1 MTPTRHFSKNPVF
14 QNRLRQGGLYVAVA
28 TLLAT
33 HTSCSN
39 GNSGGDWEAVT
50 TYEVTKGVQTTLE
63 EVEPDKFEV
72 VDEQVVEGKAASSVI
87 IKRLTGQVDTL
98 SMSEAQALV
107 SNQDTVSNHT
117 STSHT
122 TYHGHGYGIGRA
134 LYWSSFGYMM
144 GRNFNSTPPYGVYRN
159 NGFSA
164 SSGVTDQLRS
174 TAISRTEMRPIRGR
188 SGFFGGNG
196 RSRFGG

>member
-1 MTPTRHFSKNPVF
+1 MTPNRHFSKNPIF

-28 TLLAT
+28 ALLAT

-63 EVEPDKFEV
+63 EVEPDQFEV
-72 VDEQVVEGKAASSVI
+72 VDEQVVEGKAASSVV

-98 SMSEAQALV
+98 SLSEAQTLV
-107 SNQDTVSNHT
+107 TNQDTVST
-117 STSHT
+117 SNNSNSHT
-122 TYHGHGYGIGRA
+122 TYHSHGYGLGRA

-144 GRNFNSTPPYGVYRN
+144 GRNFNTPTPYNVYRS
-159 NGFSA
+159 NGFSN
-164 SSGVTDQLRS
+164 SGVTDQLRS
-174 TAISRTEMRPIRGR
+174 TAVSRTQMRPIRGR
-188 SGFFGGNG
+188 SGFFSGGG